1 MINRKKLKLVIK
13 FLILALI
20 LLLLAKLISFTL
32 SKYESLARTNTDVDV
47 ALYLFNTDFQTM
59 TLNLDSLFPSDEL
72 HVYTFSIGNTDGKDT
87 AQTDLE
93 YNLKIRT
100 TTNLAIEYELYMN
113 QNYTD
118 SDATS
123 IIKTNTIEQDEDGTY
138 FRIITTD
145 TITLKY
151 TDVTTNIYQLVLYFP
166 AIYNT
171 IDYQDIIEAIEI
183 NVDSKQIIDSN

>member
-93 YNLKIRT
+93 YNLTIRT
-100 TTNLAIEYELYMN
+100 TTNLPIEYELYMN

>member
-93 YNLKIRT
+93 YNLTIRT
-100 TTNLAIEYELYMN
+100 TTNLPIEYELYMN
-113 QNYTD
+113 QNYAD